1 MSSLASAPLAGA
13 LRARLP
19 AKSPASTGST
29 RAATVR
35 PARASARDEEG
46 EGARDPTPERA
57 LARFVVAAAASV
69 AVALPAHAAAPVAQ
83 VALSVDEQIAAEVS
97 KYDAMKASCK
107 NEACR
112 TTTQSWEDAAV
123 KKIKKKNGV
132 AVEKPKGQAY
142 PAAPRTAAP
151 APKIEPTAPAE
162 APPAAPAAPA
172 PKAETPPAEAKAEA
186 KARLAERQAASAA
199 AAEAAAAEKA
209 AKAAAAKQAAEDAAA
224 EKAAAIKAKAAEAEA
239 AKQAKAAA
247 KEAPKPAPAPAPAP
261 AAKKAAPAAKKAAPA
276 AKKAPVPKRSAS
288 PVDAA
293 LGDAVVL
300 ALAGGAGIALAKPS
314 VKDKALGGDA
324 AAALDEAKA
333 FVAST
338 EGVVGKAAAA
348 AAIVAADAA
357 AHLPVLGFLLPGP
370 LEYVGAC
377 AAALLAARYYVTKDA
392 TAEEDLAALGARLP
406 SNVPA
411 AEDVVAPARAVANS
425 LKTFASDFDF
435 DVTKGDITEWFNGL
449 EDPVETIAPP
459 AAALFVANLIVYA
472 AHVPVFNVAA
482 PRALELAGVAVAL
495 AAVEKYGASDGS
507 ARFQEDLGR
516 YARQGGDAVKQ
527 LIEK

>member
-1 MSSLASAPLAGA
+1 MKPTTRDLLVLVLYACLPCNSLAASACSIAVARETDRLLAAASPSPSLQLALDASSSNADGL
-13 LRARLP
+13 LRALLLEHPSLAVLRSLATLVDADILAELP
-19 AKSPASTGST
+19 DDD
-29 RAATVR
+29 R
-35 PARASARDEEG
+35 
-46 EGARDPTPERA
+46 
-57 LARFVVAAAASV
+57 AAAA
-69 AVALPAHAAAPVAQ
+69 
-83 VALSVDEQIAAEVS
+83 
-97 KYDAMKASCK
+97 
-107 NEACR
+107 
-112 TTTQSWEDAAV
+112 
-123 KKIKKKNGV
+123 G
-132 AVEKPKGQAY
+132 
-142 PAAPRTAAP
+142 
-151 APKIEPTAPAE
+151 
-162 APPAAPAAPA
+162 
-172 PKAETPPAEAKAEA
+172 
-186 KARLAERQAASAA
+186 
-199 AAEAAAAEKA
+199 
-209 AKAAAAKQAAEDAAA
+209 
-224 EKAAAIKAKAAEAEA
+224 
-239 AKQAKAAA
+239 
-247 KEAPKPAPAPAPAP
+247 
-261 AAKKAAPAAKKAAPA
+261 
-276 AKKAPVPKRSAS
+276 
-288 PVDAA
+288 
-293 LGDAVVL
+293 
-300 ALAGGAGIALAKPS
+300 
-314 VKDKALGGDA
+314 
-324 AAALDEAKA
+324 
-333 FVAST
+333 
-338 EGVVGKAAAA
+338 
-348 AAIVAADAA
+348 AIVAADAA

-406 SNVPA
+406 SDVPA

>member
-247 KEAPKPAPAPAPAP
+247 KEAPSRRRRRRRRPPLRGCARRQEGCARRQEGARPEAVGVARGRRARRRRG
-261 AAKKAAPAAKKAAPA
+261 ARARGRRGHRAGE
-276 AKKAPVPKRSAS
+276 
-288 PVDAA
+288 A
-293 LGDAVVL
+293 LREGQ
-300 ALAGGAGIALAKPS
+300 GAGRRR
-314 VKDKALGGDA
+314 

-406 SNVPA
+406 SDVPA